1 MTYNKCNIN
10 FKSKF
15 AYIENEYISISD
27 YINIYI
33 NNNQKC
39 KLKCNKGH
47 ELICINGQINVPH
60 FRHKNN
66 NDIGGFPMTEWHS
79 EWQSNFLN
87 TEIQFPKINNK
98 QIKDRRADVLLKE
111 HNIILEFQHSK
122 IDHEEVSNRKNDY
135 ELNNKKII
143 WIIDGNNTIK
153 VKNLDYCNRIFL
165 EFISDIW
172 KYKSFIDLYDY
183 IFININNLIYRISP
197 INVKSDMIDVEQ
209 PIIKEEFIELINSNN
224 KIINTIDIP
233 PQCNLYIKQ
242 QGAGN
247 GKTFGLIQML
257 ESKEFE
263 HYKYF
268 IIVTKQHSAKYVIY
282 TEFINQIENKYL
294 NYLTIDNEK
303 YLNNKYNFKYTNN
316 KNNFKCQ
323 LVIGT
328 IDSLIYTLGN
338 KNHTEL
344 NKFEGLVNSIVDGY
358 IEQNNIKSINYS
370 GINLKLNKE
379 VCLICDETQDLT
391 IDYAKAIIQ
400 IMRNKYIDTYIVG
413 DKLQSLTNEENAFTY
428 LINKDN
434 QFPYIDKKAFEYTNI
449 CRRFYHPELIKFV
462 NAIVFFKKYSLPYIT
477 PYKELKD
484 DENVINI
491 FTGQN
496 VYATENDENKI
507 NTEVEK
513 IMTFY
518 NKEVIDNNYNPN
530 DFLFITPFT
539 NKNPLVNAIEVAI
552 SMYWNIKYK
561 NNNFERY
568 AIFHKSDE
576 GTSINLSESEN
587 STRLVSIH
595 TSKGDGRNV
604 VFVIGLD
611 EQSLI
616 RFSNENNN
624 LIYDS
629 LIHVAFTRMKKK
641 LYIRIV
647 ENNDDIYQKILQYT
661 FDNNIDINSNIKPNL
676 LISKKIK
683 YQHIIDNIKTNNDFE
698 GLKNN
703 IINKCNNFKLNQE
716 DDKLII
722 DMNHHTIRYASM
734 VIYLYIKIIKNEHNI
749 KDDNIKKQI
758 KAKFLE
764 IKDADIY
771 LTNKWQEYNNHIK
784 EKNISI
790 LKLSNNGK
798 DYKRYYDIIY
808 DFMNSIKNK
817 IKDIISDKI
826 NMLCPLESIILYFMT
841 QICKNGIYSDITIYE
856 LYNIIDIYSNSFSN
870 EFVSHDECLC
880 KKHFKTRS
888 KEMTTKIKQMNN
900 YLLNHYEQIYNIGKI
915 YDQFIN
921 NYPKINWLIS
931 HQINLNGNNND
942 FDIKRNFQLIGYD
955 NDNVFI
961 FYVKP
966 QFNNL
971 NYNQTLIDSIFDTFL
986 INNIKKP
993 LEDTENEQYNKTLKD
1008 YNKFNGKSIKTIIFT
1023 LNKNDYITLEWK
1035 QLNENLII
1043 KHSDLII
1050 EKIKDKIIKKYSI
1063 KIKDI
1068 YCFYKYTKDKLIDKK
1083 LTPDKIIKNIIN
1095 EFKNNKNYDK
1105 IPDFIS
1111 RFLYKIEN
1119 KLDDCKNKIEKQSI
1133 IESYDDKNYFLE
1145 KLNDKMIESI
1155 EDFLGI
1161 EDNE

>member
-15 AYIENEYISISD
+15 AYKENEYISISD

-66 NDIGGFPMTEWHS
+66 NDIGGSPITEWHS
-79 EWQSNFLN
+79 EWQSNFPN
-87 TEIQFPKINNK
+87 TEIQFPKINDK

-111 HNIILEFQHSK
+111 HNIILEFQHSH

-282 TEFINQIENKYL
+282 TEFKNQIKNKYL
-294 NYLTIDNEK
+294 NYLTIDNEINQ
-303 YLNNKYNFKYTNN
+303 NNKYNIKYTNN

-323 LVIGT
+323 LAIGT

-358 IEQNNIKSINYS
+358 IEQNNIKSISYS
-370 GINLKLNKE
+370 GINIKLNKE

-413 DKLQSLTNEENAFTY
+413 DKLQSLMNEENAFTY
-428 LINKDN
+428 LINKNN
-434 QFPYIDKKAFEYTNI
+434 QFPYIDKKTFEYTNI

-462 NAIVFFKKYSLPYIT
+462 NAIVSFKNYGLPNII
-477 PYKELKD
+477 PYKILND
-484 DENVINI
+484 DNNVINI
-491 FTGQN
+491 FPGKDI
-496 VYATENDENKI
+496 YASDTDENKI
-507 NTEVEK
+507 NTEVEN
-513 IMTFY
+513 IMIY
-518 NKEVIDNNYNPN
+518 YDKEVIDNNYNPN

-539 NKNPLVNAIEVAI
+539 NKNPLVNAIEIAI
-552 SMYWNIKYK
+552 NMYWNKKYE

-568 AIFHKSDE
+568 AIFHKSEE
-576 GTSINLSESEN
+576 GTSINLSESEK

-641 LYIRIV
+641 LYIRLI
-647 ENNDDIYQKILQYT
+647 ENNDDICQKILEYIY
-661 FDNNIDINSNIKPNL
+661 DNNINIGSKIKPNL
-676 LISKKIK
+676 SITKKIK
-683 YQHIIDNIKTNNDFE
+683 YQDIIDNIKTNNDFE
-698 GLKNN
+698 SLKNKIVN
-703 IINKCNNFKLNQE
+703 ECNNLKLNQE

-722 DMNHHTIRYASM
+722 DMGHHTIRYASM
-734 VIYLYIKIIKNEHNI
+734 VIYLYISIIKNEKKI

-758 KAKFLE
+758 QAKF
-764 IKDADIY
+764 ITIRDSHIY
-771 LTNKWQEYNNHIK
+771 QTSKWQEYNDFLK
-784 EKNISI
+784 EKNLCI

-798 DYKRYYDIIY
+798 DYNKYYDIIY
-808 DFMNSIKNK
+808 DFMNSVKNK
-817 IKDIISDKI
+817 IKDFFGNKVNI
-826 NMLCPLESIILYFMT
+826 LCPLESVILYFMT
-841 QICKNGIYSDITIYE
+841 QICQNGIYSEITINE
-856 LYNIIDIYSNSFSN
+856 LYNIIDIYSKSFNN
-870 EFVSHDECLC
+870 ELEGHNECLC
-880 KKHFKTRS
+880 KKHFKNQTN
-888 KEMTTKIKQMNN
+888 KINDKIKLMNK
-900 YLLNHYEQIYNIGKI
+900 YLLNHYENIYNIGKI
-915 YDQFIN
+915 YEQFIN
-921 NYPKINWLIS
+921 NYPKINWLIN

-955 NDNVFI
+955 SDNVFI
-961 FYVKP
+961 FYIKP
-966 QFNNL
+966 QLNDL
-971 NYNQTLIDSIFDTFL
+971 NYNQTLMDSIFDTFL

-993 LEDTENEQYNKTLKD
+993 LEDIEKYDKLLED

-1063 KIKDI
+1063 KIKYI
-1068 YCFYKYTKDKLIDKK
+1068 YYFYKYTKDKLIDKK

-1105 IPDFIS
+1105 IPDFIT

-1119 KLDDCKNKIEKQSI
+1119 KLDDCKNKIEKQNI
-1133 IESYDDKNYFLE
+1133 INNFDNKNYFIE
-1145 KLNDKMIESI
+1145 KLNNIMIESI
-1155 EDFLGI
+1155 KDFLGI